1 MKAKR
6 RYIPN
11 FEARSVM
18 LFAACA
24 WGTAMGVHAQT
35 PNSPASHVRS
45 GSGHIVAQ
53 ATVAPSATVGAGAT
67 SQAAPAPAAP
77 VAATGSA
84 GVEAAAFARADKDRD
99 GKLSRAEAEQLPAVL
114 QRFDQI
120 DTNKDNFLSRE
131 EFDKG
136 TKS

>member
-1 MKAKR
+1 MTAKR

-35 PNSPASHVRS
+35 PNSPTPHSISGASQ
-45 GSGHIVAQ
+45 IVAQ
-53 ATVAPSATVGAGAT
+53 ATVGPGAT
-67 SQAAPAPAAP
+67 TPAAPAAAAP
-77 VAATGSA
+77 VATTGVSGGA
-84 GVEAAAFARADKDRD
+84 EAAAFARADKDRD
-99 GKLSRAEAEQLPAVL
+99 GKLSRAETELLPAVL

-120 DTNKDNFLSRE
+120 DMNKDNFLSRE